1 MEKLSFKLISNKET
15 IIDET
20 VNYFIKD
27 KVLNF
32 KIDKNVYQ
40 YDLSKNL
47 LEKKDK
53 DANIIFDIKKHKLVI
68 ELLKED
74 TSFDMPIIDT
84 SLEHKDKII
93 TIKYTIE
100 DENKITNTI
109 IIKY

>member
-15 IIDET
+15 IIDEK

-53 DANIIFDIKKHKLVI
+53 DANIIFDIKKQKLVI
-68 ELLKED
+68 ELLKEG
-74 TSFDMPIIDT
+74 TPFDMPIIDT